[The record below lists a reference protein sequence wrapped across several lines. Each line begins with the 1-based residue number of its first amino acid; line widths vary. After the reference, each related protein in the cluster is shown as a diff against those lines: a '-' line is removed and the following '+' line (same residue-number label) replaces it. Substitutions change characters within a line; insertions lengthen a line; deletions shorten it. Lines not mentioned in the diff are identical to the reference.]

1 MYTIMDLCMS
11 QMITNISNTCI
22 QGVGVMLG
30 LDPQVDLTN
39 ISNCAN
45 QRKMVIISFET
56 KIVHGPTMVNM
67 NNSPLY
73 NLCYVTFYE
82 G

>member
-1 MYTIMDLCMS
+1 
-11 QMITNISNTCI
+11 
-22 QGVGVMLG
+22 MLG
-30 LDPQVDLTN
+30 LDPQVDLPN
-39 ISNCAN
+39 ISNYAN
-45 QRKMVIISFET
+45 QRKMVIIHLKPKLCMDELW
-56 KIVHGPTMVNM
+56 VNM